1 MNVRANRSPSVA
13 ADLRRV
19 GRVQLA
25 SVLCAWA
32 SAVSCAT
39 THPTESISL
48 TTPTGRVV
56 SIDSVTVSYDVAGV
70 RVIQR
75 PSYANDVVAVD
86 LYLIGGVQE
95 VTPATAGIEPL
106 ALRAAEYGSERYP
119 DTLSRF
125 ALAAT
130 GSRIVVD
137 PENDWT
143 LFGLRGVTE
152 AFDSSWAVF
161 VDRVTH
167 PSLSPAAIA
176 LVQSQLLREARKR
189 RDSPDGA
196 VALLAD
202 SLAFLGHPYGFDP
215 AGNEK
220 SLSQITADAVRQF
233 VASQFVT
240 SRMLL
245 VVVGN
250 VPREQVE
257 RNVAQTLA
265 RLPHGNYEWHPPPRA
280 PDHPTSLAV
289 LNRPLSTN
297 YLLGLFHGPPVTS
310 ADYPAFEVA
319 TQMLSMELNRSIR
332 IEHSLSYAAYAPF
345 LGQALATGGIYVS
358 TDAPDEVL
366 PLIEDAVDQC
376 RRKFV
381 TQPLVDHIVEFYIT
395 QYLMANET
403 NEAQAA
409 SLARAQI
416 YQGDYHLASRAMAQ
430 LRQVTA
436 ADLLRVSRHYMRDV
450 QFAYVGRGDRIAGAH
465 LGGI

>member
-1 MNVRANRSPSVA
+1 M
-13 ADLRRV
+13 
-19 GRVQLA
+19 
-25 SVLCAWA
+25 
-32 SAVSCAT
+32 SCAT
-39 THPTESISL
+39 TRPTENISL
-48 TTPTGRVV
+48 ATPTGRVV
-56 SIDSVTVSYDVAGV
+56 SIDSLTVSYDVGGV

-86 LYLIGGVQE
+86 LYLIGGLQE
-95 VTPATAGIEPL
+95 VTPATAGIETL
-106 ALRAAEYGSERYP
+106 ALRAAEYGSARYP

-143 LFGLRGVTE
+143 MFGLRGVTE

-161 VDRVTH
+161 ADRVVHPTLTH
-167 PSLSPAAIA
+167 AAIA
-176 LVQSQLLREARKR
+176 LVQSQLIREARKR

-202 SLAFLGHPYGFDP
+202 SIAFPGHPYGLDP
-215 AGNEK
+215 AGDER
-220 SLSQITADAVRQF
+220 SLGQITPDAVHQF
-233 VASQFVT
+233 VASRFLT

-250 VPREQVE
+250 VPRDQVE
-257 RNVAQTLA
+257 RNVASTLA
-265 RLPHGNYEWHPPPRA
+265 QLPRGNYVWHPPPRA
-280 PDHPTSLAV
+280 PEHSTSLAV
-289 LNRPLSTN
+289 VNRPLSTN

-310 ADYPAFEVA
+310 SDYAAFEIA
-319 TQMLSMELNRSIR
+319 TQRLSMELNRSIR
-332 IEHSLSYAAYAPF
+332 IEHSLSYAAYAPV

-366 PLIEDAVDQC
+366 PLIQDAVDQC
-376 RRKFV
+376 R
-381 TQPLVDHIVEFYIT
+381 TQWLPQPFVDHFVEFYIT

-416 YQGDYHLASRAMAQ
+416 YEGDYQLASRVMAQ
-430 LRQVTA
+430 FRQVTPG
-436 ADLLRVSRHYMRDV
+436 DLLRVSRKYMRDI
-450 QFAYVGRGDRIAGAH
+450 QFAYLGRSDKVAGAH

>member
-1 MNVRANRSPSVA
+1 MAIMRLA
-13 ADLRRV
+13 AALGV
-19 GRVQLA
+19 F
-25 SVLCAWA
+25 A
-32 SAVSCAT
+32 SAVSCALAR
-39 THPTESISL
+39 PSEAISI
-48 TTPTGRVV
+48 TTPTGRVI
-56 SIDSVTVSYDVAGV
+56 SIDSLTVSYDVGGV

-75 PSYANDVVAVD
+75 PSYANDVIAVD
-86 LYLIGGVQE
+86 LYFIGGLQE
-95 VTPATAGIEPL
+95 ITPATAGIEAL
-106 ALRAAEYGSERYP
+106 ALRTGEYGSARYP

-161 VDRVTH
+161 ADRVVH
-167 PSLSPAAIA
+167 PSLSPSAIT
-176 LVQSQLLREARKR
+176 LVQSQMLREARKR

-202 SLAFLGHPYGFDP
+202 SVAFLGHPYGLDP
-215 AGNEK
+215 AGDEQ
-220 SLSQITADAVRQF
+220 SLSQITPEAVQQF
-233 VASQFVT
+233 VASQFMT

-250 VPREQVE
+250 VPRDQVE
-257 RNVAQTLA
+257 RNVANTLA
-265 RLPHGNYEWHPPPRA
+265 QLPHGNYAWHPPPHA
-280 PDHPTSLAV
+280 PERPTSLAV

-310 ADYPAFEVA
+310 ADYPAFEIA
-319 TQMLSMELNRSIR
+319 TQMLSTELNRSIR

-376 RRKFV
+376 RRKWV
-381 TQPLVDHIVEFYIT
+381 TQPFVDHFVEFYIT

-416 YQGDYHLASRAMAQ
+416 YQGDYHLASRTMAQ
-430 LRQVTA
+430 FRQVTP